1 MKTKKELKL
10 FLITDFEKEEAYL
23 SSMHRK
29 GWKFVSIGGAL
40 TYHFEETTP
49 ANVVY
54 KLDFKPN
61 TAKDTESYLQL
72 YRDYGWE
79 YVTTFN
85 EFYIFRKSVVAD
97 GDLEI
102 FNDEASK
109 QAMIKQIFRRRF
121 LLIVFLYLVAL
132 GLGFFVKSLEFALG
146 LAVTAVPLTIYL
158 AYRFYRLRKN

>member
-1 MKTKKELKL
+1 MKTKKEFKL
-10 FLITDFEKEEAYL
+10 FFITDFEREEAYL
-23 SSMHRK
+23 SEMHRK
-29 GWKFVSIGGAL
+29 GWKLVSIGGAL

-49 ANVVY
+49 ADVVY
-54 KLDFKPN
+54 KIDFKPN
-61 TAKDTESYLQL
+61 TEKDTENYHQL

-85 EFYIFRKSVVAD
+85 NFYIFRKSGVED

-121 LLIVFLYLVAL
+121 LLIVFLYLAAL

-146 LAVTAVPLTIYL
+146 IAVTAVPLTIYL
-158 AYRFYRLRKN
+158 AYRFYQLRKN

>member
-1 MKTKKELKL
+1 MKTKKEFKL
-10 FLITDFEKEEAYL
+10 FLITDFEREEAYL
-23 SSMHRK
+23 SEMHRK

-40 TYHFEETTP
+40 TYHFEETAP
-49 ANVVY
+49 ADVVY
-54 KLDFKPN
+54 KIDFKPN
-61 TAKDTESYLQL
+61 TEKDFENYYQL

-85 EFYIFRKSVVAD
+85 NFYIFRKSGVED
-97 GDLEI
+97 GNLEI

-146 LAVTAVPLTIYL
+146 IAVTAVPLTIYL
-158 AYRFYRLRKN
+158 AYRFYQLRKK